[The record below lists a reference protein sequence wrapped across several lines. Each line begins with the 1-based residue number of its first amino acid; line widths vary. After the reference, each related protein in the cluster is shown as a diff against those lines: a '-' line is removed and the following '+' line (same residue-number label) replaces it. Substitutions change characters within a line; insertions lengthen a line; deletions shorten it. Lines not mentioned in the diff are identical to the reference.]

1 LRSALLKQLRL
12 LAGLI
17 NLLLLGLLTAWLA
30 PAVAQSAAE
39 GFPSQPLRVLVGF
52 APGGGADMIARL
64 IAPKLSDQ
72 LKQNVMVENRPGAGG
87 SIATDQLIKATPD
100 GHTMMLGTIG
110 SLAVNQHL
118 NKLNYNPIT
127 DLTPVSL
134 AVVFPNVLV
143 VHASNDIQTLE
154 AYIQQARALDTKL
167 SFGSSGIGSAGHLG
181 GELLKSAAALNNQ
194 HVAYRGGAPAMSDL
208 LGGSLPS
215 IFSSPSDAIQ
225 HVQSGKLRA
234 LATTGLKRMDAL
246 PLVPTIAESGYPG
259 FEAINWYAFA
269 VPVRTPPEV
278 VRKLNLAVIQAL
290 NDPAIAA
297 QIRKMGMEPAPT
309 TPTEAA
315 RYVKAESE
323 KWGEVVRKAKIKVN

>member
-1 LRSALLKQLRL
+1 
-12 LAGLI
+12 
-17 NLLLLGLLTAWLA
+17 
-30 PAVAQSAAE
+30 
-39 GFPSQPLRVLVGF
+39 
-52 APGGGADMIARL
+52 
-64 IAPKLSDQ
+64 
-72 LKQNVMVENRPGAGG
+72 
-87 SIATDQLIKATPD
+87 
-100 GHTMMLGTIG
+100 
-110 SLAVNQHL
+110 
-118 NKLNYNPIT
+118 
-127 DLTPVSL
+127 
-134 AVVFPNVLV
+134 
-143 VHASNDIQTLE
+143 
-154 AYIQQARALDTKL
+154 
-167 SFGSSGIGSAGHLG
+167 
-181 GELLKSAAALNNQ
+181 
-194 HVAYRGGAPAMSDL
+194 
-208 LGGSLPS
+208 LPS